1 MKKFLIF
8 LMCLSLYSFAFAQS
22 VRVTQNS
29 FQKVAVSI
37 APGTLSAEDVTLPEG
52 VFSTIALKDYG
63 PSNNPGAPELPVLV
77 KFLQIPV
84 CESVV
89 ATVTNAQYTEYDAA
103 TLGITHPLYPNQ
115 PSVSK
120 SDPQPP
126 FAYDQTVYN
135 TNEFYSLPLVSV
147 EKVGVLRDMALANMY
162 VSPVQYNP
170 VTQKIRV
177 YSQIDVEFTFVNA
190 NMAQTQQLQKYV
202 SPMFSLGKNMLLNE
216 MPNPFKAEFATSPI
230 KYLIIANS
238 MFSGNA
244 DLEAFANWK
253 RRLGYIVE
261 IAYTNDA
268 NVGST
273 TTSIKNYIQNKYDN
287 PTAADPAPSFL
298 LLIGDVDQMPSF
310 SSQEMNSH
318 STDLY
323 YATLAGSDH
332 LPDCYY
338 GRLSATNANELKNQI
353 DKISMYEQYT
363 MPDPSYLGKAVLVA
377 GTDASYGPTFAN
389 GQINYAYDNYV
400 NETSTTHNYTTV
412 YKHLYDCSSDA
423 STIRSEVSAGVGWAN
438 YTAHGGQTGWSNPS
452 FSVSDVNNLQNTNKY
467 GLMIGNCCLTGTFDY
482 ASGPCF
488 GEALLRAQNKGA
500 MGYIGASQ
508 VTYWYEDV
516 YWAVGVRS
524 NITANM
530 SYDASNLG
538 MYDKLFHKSGESPD
552 VWVSTIGGIM
562 KGGNLSVE
570 ASSTTKKLYYWEIYH
585 CFGDPSVRVYLGI
598 PNTMT
603 VNADDITL
611 GEEQYSVEV
620 APYAYVALKKNTT
633 EFVAAAFADA
643 SGIAVMDLPGNLESG
658 TYELVALGQN
668 YIPYFQD
675 VEVVEEG
682 GCLSP
687 SNFAVNNVTAFT
699 ARASWTGESGSYN
712 VELKEG
718 DGDWTRLV
726 SGTSATSYALT
737 GLNSYTPYKVR
748 VQSVCG
754 TETSS
759 WKTLSFTTLESCPRT
774 SQLACTLTPGDG
786 STATLDWTE
795 NGVAT
800 TWQICINGDESNL
813 LTVNTHPY
821 TLTGLTPEQP
831 YTAKVRAYCDAN
843 DQSVWSSEISF
854 VPSDRIVIGSG
865 SATNT
870 FLPFHNFYNYS
881 LTQQIYTADELGAA
895 SVIQSI
901 GFYKNNTIECTR
913 NLDIYMVSTNKSSFS
928 STTDWIPVTSN
939 DLVFSGTVTFADN
952 DWTDI
957 ELTNL
962 FNYDGVSNVAIIV
975 DDNTGSYESSTTFL
989 AYSASNQSLRIYSDG
1004 VDYDAT
1010 APSYTGN
1017 LETNKN
1023 QIRVL
1028 MSAPTSCMKPSGVTV
1043 NYTNGTTA
1051 VVSWNTTANTSNIKV
1066 NGNQISNVTSPYTIT
1081 GLSLATNY
1089 AVQVQ
1094 ANCGGGDLSDWTTP
1108 VTFTTDACMP
1118 AEKCNIYFE
1127 LTDSYGDTWNG
1138 AAIQVVNTAT
1148 TAVLGTFTNV
1158 TNDHS
1163 SAPITETY
1171 SLPVCNGDA
1180 ISFVWVSG
1188 SYNSE
1193 CSYVVTD
1200 ASGEEIF
1207 SGSGA
1212 MANAVDYTV
1221 NCGGPTC
1228 SRPTNLTVS
1237 NVTAHAATL
1246 SWTENGTATAWQIS
1260 INGDESNLIAAN
1272 TNPYTLTLNPE
1283 TAYSFQ
1289 VRAYCGTNDQS
1300 SWSSAVSCTTLVAC
1314 PAPTDLAV
1322 ALTQGN
1328 GSVATL
1334 SWTETGDAS
1343 AWQICLNGDETNL
1356 ISATTNPYMLN
1367 NLTAD
1372 NNYTAKVRANCGGN
1386 DGTSAWSNTVNF
1398 TPTNNNVIGS
1408 GTATNSYLP
1417 SYSYYNYSLTQQIYT
1432 AEEIG
1437 TAGTINSIAFYNGGS
1452 TKTRTYDMYLVLT
1465 DKESFEST
1473 TDWITVTEADKVFT
1487 GEVEMTAGE
1496 WTVFEIDGF
1505 VYDGSSN
1512 LALIIDDNTGSYS
1525 SGMACRVFDA
1535 ASMAIRVY
1543 SDNTN
1548 YDPTNP
1554 GSYTGTV
1561 MSVKNQIMIDITPS
1575 TGTVCEKPATLAVDG
1590 ITAHEAVL
1598 TWTEGSGTYNVE
1610 YKTSADDN
1618 WSVYAGNVNGTTL
1631 TMTNLTQATAYQA
1644 RVQSVCG
1651 NEVSGWKNVSFTT
1664 LEACPTPTNLTAVTV
1679 SGDGASAILSWTETG
1694 DATSW
1699 QIILNDDENNLISAN
1714 TNPFTLTNLTSET
1727 VYTAQV
1733 RAYCNSVDQSNWSNT
1748 VTFEPTEKIVIG
1760 SGTATNQYIPTY
1772 TLYNYTLSQQIY
1784 TVEELGEAG
1793 VIESIDFYCSSA
1805 PSTSTR
1811 AINIYMVSTDKNSFN
1826 STTDWVTVTENDL
1839 VYSGSRL
1846 FTTGWNTFEFDNPF
1860 IYDGTQNVVL
1870 IVDDNTGSYNG
1881 TNYFRV
1887 FDAASQGLRVYN
1899 DPTNYDPTNPSSY
1912 TGVVLNVKN
1921 QIRILKGAMS
1931 DCMKPTQFT
1940 ASNETPNSVDLS
1952 WTENGESQT
1961 WWIEYWSVNS
1971 EVTDGGII
1979 EVVTENPFTLTN
1991 LLPETQ
1997 YEVYVIPTCGV
2008 EEGDPDN
2015 SLMSNFIT
2023 FTTLPACPAPM
2034 DLTYS
2039 IIADGVNVGWNGFS
2053 DSYNVQYGLNNLAF
2067 NVKADF
2073 DDQVIPAM
2081 FDNGSD
2087 NTWIVVAGHGG
2098 YYIQSGNSGVSSS
2111 TSAISV
2117 EMEYSEDGVIKFD
2130 ALCKGEG
2137 TSTYWDHC
2145 DFYVDTTRMI
2155 YAGAN
2160 ISGWNHYEFEVPAGT
2175 HTFTWSYTKDS
2186 SVDPSGDY
2194 FAIDNVVM
2202 SSMPNIVWED
2212 PIVVTD
2218 ENVDLALPQAGEYYV
2233 QVQGMCDGQTS
2244 DWSDPIIVN
2253 FVPSVCAI
2261 VLNEDN
2267 NFTWKETFEGITNI
2281 TTPFTGVQPNC
2292 WTLVEQYTG
2301 TADTLP
2307 QLYYKPAFNATEG
2320 GSYSLRMKF
2329 RYAYAMPVL
2338 DESVDFEHLRL
2349 SMYVRQPF
2357 WSYKLQIG
2365 VMTDLEDE
2373 NTFTPVAVVN
2383 NSTKNLTYFECGF
2396 AAVKNIVGPG
2406 RYIVLKNIGGTEG
2419 DLYCSNYI
2427 DDITLFYNGEDC
2439 ELSVNDL
2446 PYTENFEDY
2455 TSLLGETGVEPYCWD
2470 VVTEDAALESVSKPQ
2485 LYSNFNTT
2493 EGGLYT
2499 LRMKNRCVYAGPKLA
2514 SGIDVNALTMT
2525 LKVRQPV
2532 SFYRLQV
2539 GVVDAQGNFMPA
2551 QTINCTGTDMEEFTV
2566 DFSGLELQSTP
2577 AETSQY
2583 RIAFRNTL
2591 APGVGMSTEYLEYS
2605 YNYIDD
2611 IELDVVNGQRIGE
2624 TENGSI
2630 DSELDNITVYPNPTT
2645 GKLYIDAIGV
2655 QKVECYNAMGQLVS
2669 VYNNVRDIDLGSL
2682 SEGVYTLRITVPQGV
2697 TMRKVVKR

>member
-1 MKKFLIF
+1 MKRFLVF
-8 LMCLSLYSFAFAQS
+8 LMCLSLCSFAFAQS

-261 IAYTNDA
+261 IAYIHDA

-298 LLIGDVDQMPSF
+298 LLIGDVEQMPSF
-310 SSQEMNSH
+310 SSQELNSH

-323 YATLAGSDH
+323 YATLAGTDH

-412 YKHLYDCSSDA
+412 YKHLYDCSSEA
-423 STIRSEVSAGVGWAN
+423 ATIRSEVSAGVGWAN

-524 NITANM
+524 SITANM

-643 SGIAVMDLPGNLESG
+643 SGIAVLDLPGNLESG

-699 ARASWTGESGSYN
+699 ASASWTGESGSYN

-957 ELTNL
+957 DLTNL

-1028 MSAPTSCMKPSGVTV
+1028 MSEPTSCMRPSGVTV

-1066 NGNQISNVTSPYTIT
+1066 NGNQISNVTSPYTIS

-1108 VTFTTDACMP
+1108 VTFTTDACLP

-1148 TAVLGTFTNV
+1148 NAVLGTFTNV

-1398 TPTNNNVIGS
+1398 TPTDNSVIGS
-1408 GTATNSYLP
+1408 GTATNNYLP

-1437 TAGTINSIAFYNGGS
+1437 TAGTINSIAFYNDGN
-1452 TKTRTYDMYLVLT
+1452 TKTRTYDMYLVHT

-1512 LALIIDDNTGSYS
+1512 LALIMDDNTGSYS

-1535 ASMAIRVY
+1535 ANMALRVY
-1543 SDNTN
+1543 SDGTN

-1561 MSVKNQIMIDITPS
+1561 MNVKNQIMMDITPS

-1618 WSVYAGNVNGTTL
+1618 WSVYANGVTGLTI
-1631 TMTNLTQATAYQA
+1631 TMTNLTQSTAYQA

-1664 LEACPTPTNLTAVTV
+1664 LEACPTPTDLTATTV
-1679 SGDGASAILSWTETG
+1679 PGNGTEAILSWTETG

-1714 TNPFTLTNLTSET
+1714 TNPFTLTNLTPET
-1727 VYTAQV
+1727 AYTAQV

-1772 TLYNYTLSQQIY
+1772 TFYNYSLSQQIY

-1793 VIESIDFYCSSA
+1793 VIESIDFYCTTA
-1805 PSTSTR
+1805 PCTLAR
-1811 AINIYMVSTDKNSFN
+1811 AIDIYMVSTDKNSFN
-1826 STTDWVTVTENDL
+1826 GATDWVTVTENDL

-1846 FTTGWNTFEFDNPF
+1846 FTTGWNSFEFDNPF

-1881 TNYFRV
+1881 TNNFRV
-1887 FDAASQGLRVYN
+1887 FDATAQALRVYS
-1899 DPTNYDPTNPSSY
+1899 DGTDYDPTNPSSY
-1912 TGVVLNVKN
+1912 SGTVLNVKN
-1921 QIRILKGAMS
+1921 QIRLQKSAMS
-1931 DCMKPTQFT
+1931 DCMRPTQVVVSDIT
-1940 ASNETPNSVDLS
+1940 GHEATIS
-1952 WTENGESQT
+1952 WTENGTSTQ
-1961 WWIEYWSVNS
+1961 WFLYGS
-1971 EVTDGGII
+1971 EGSDEIVITVSDDP
-1979 EVVTENPFTLTN
+1979 TYTLTN
-1991 LLPETQ
+1991 LVPETEYWFDLYAVCQ
-1997 YEVYVIPTCGV
+1997 GGQQSEPVHF
-2008 EEGDPDN
+2008 
-2015 SLMSNFIT
+2015 S
-2023 FTTLPACPAPM
+2023 FTTDVACPAPTN
-2034 DLTYS
+2034 LTLTNHT
-2039 IIADGVNVGWNGFS
+2039 DGVTIGWTGTS
-2053 DSYNVQYGLNNLAF
+2053 DIYNVAIGTPSFIEAAIFDNNA
-2067 NVKADF
+2067 
-2073 DDQVIPAM
+2073 IPAI

-2087 NTWIVVAGHGG
+2087 YPWMVVAGHGG
-2098 YYIQSGNSGVSSS
+2098 YYIKSSNAGVSSS
-2111 TSAISV
+2111 TSEIGLT
-2117 EMEYSEDGVIKFD
+2117 MEYPEDGVISFD
-2130 ALCKGEG
+2130 AECRGEG
-2137 TSTYWDHC
+2137 TSSLWDHC
-2145 DFYVDTTRMI
+2145 DFYIDEERML

-2160 ISGWNHYEFEVPAGT
+2160 ISGWNHYEFEVPAGN
-2175 HTFTWSYTKDS
+2175 HTFTWSYTKDG

-2202 SSMPNIVWED
+2202 
-2212 PIVVTD
+2212 T
-2218 ENVDLALPQAGEYYV
+2218 AGDIMWNDAEITMDNKHDFSISDAGWYFV
-2233 QVQGMCDGQTS
+2233 HVQGDCGGEDGLS
-2244 DWSDPIIVN
+2244 SWSEPL
-2253 FVPSVCAI
+2253 FFEFAPSTCGTI
-2261 VLNEDN
+2261 VLDGSNP
-2267 NFTWKETFEGITNI
+2267 TWSQDFEHITTITN
-2281 TTPFTGVQPNC
+2281 PRWTGVTPDC
-2292 WTLVEQYTG
+2292 WTVAEQYTG
-2301 TADTLP
+2301 ASMDGIGDQIDSLP
-2307 QLYYKPAFNATEG
+2307 QVYRGFNATVDG
-2320 GSYSLRMKF
+2320 KYSLRMHF
-2329 RYAYAMPVL
+2329 RSLLALPML
-2338 DESVDFEHLRL
+2338 DETVDLSKVRL
-2349 SMYVRQPF
+2349 SMYVRQPY
-2357 WSYKLQIG
+2357 WSYKLQVGII
-2365 VMTDLEDE
+2365 TDMENPDE
-2373 NTFTPVAVVN
+2373 SFVPVAVIN
-2383 NSTKNLTYFECGF
+2383 NPNKNLTYFECGF
-2396 AAVKNIVGPG
+2396 KTVKDLVGPG
-2406 RYIVLKNIGGTEG
+2406 RYIAFKNIGGSEG
-2419 DLYCSNYI
+2419 DPYCTNYL
-2427 DDITLFYNGEDC
+2427 DDITLSYVDEEMCAVSLPHTWTFEGLT
-2439 ELSVNDL
+2439 ELS
-2446 PYTENFEDY
+2446 
-2455 TSLLGETGVEPYCWD
+2455 GATGIEPDCWD
-2470 VVTEDAALESVSKPQ
+2470 LIAEDAALESTTKPQ
-2485 LYSNFNTT
+2485 VYRGFNTT
-2493 EGGLYT
+2493 SGGHYT
-2499 LRMKNRCVYAGPKLA
+2499 LRMKNRCIYAMPVIE
-2514 SGIDVNALTMT
+2514 GIPSANSVDLTMT
-2525 LKVRQPV
+2525 LNVRQPNEL
-2532 SFYRLQV
+2532 YRLQV
-2539 GVVDAQGNFMPA
+2539 GVLDEQDNFNVVK
-2551 QTINCTGTDMEEFTV
+2551 TIHCNGTSMEEFTV
-2566 DFSGLELQSTP
+2566 NFSNYTGG
-2577 AETSQY
+2577 

-2591 APGVGMSTEYLEYS
+2591 VPSTGMDVDYYDYSFNYL
-2605 YNYIDD
+2605 DD
-2611 IELDVVNGQRIGE
+2611 IHIDYTAVGKADGSMSEAFAADRDL
-2624 TENGSI
+2624 ENI
-2630 DSELDNITVYPNPTT
+2630 AVYPNPTT
-2645 GKLYIDAIGV
+2645 GMLHIDAVDV
-2655 QKVECYNAMGQLVS
+2655 QKVECYNQMGQLVR
-2669 VYNNVRDIDLGSL
+2669 VYDNARDIDLGSL
-2682 SEGVYTLRITVPQGV
+2682 SDGVYMLRITVPQGV